1 VQPSLSLN
9 GSGSGPV
16 EPGTVD
22 LSGRCVGSSYI
33 LVCPVGQGATGTVW
47 RGIDRSTG
55 EQVAVK
61 ILHEG
66 LLRQPKLV
74 TRFVQ
79 ERTILMMVRHQNIVG
94 VRDLFSVGES
104 IGLVMDYVA
113 GGSLRDRLRGAGTLP
128 AAESARLLAQVAAA
142 LAETHALNVV
152 HRDVKPDNIL
162 LDGTGESTEIRL
174 TDFGI
179 ARVLDAAGLTTPHA
193 VIGTPYYMAPETIS
207 GGDAAPP
214 ADVYA
219 LGVTLYE
226 LVCGHTPYT
235 GEPFAVLHGHLEDPP
250 PRPAGMPD
258 EVWQVI
264 EECLAKDPERR
275 PPAAELHETLRELA
289 RRTEGIPAL
298 PAPMDSVPT
307 EPRSLTT
314 GSLRADR
321 RPPHPDRV
329 RPARKRPRNGP
340 RSWLFGRHG
349 LVVTLVVG
357 TLAASGWGGYSAWK
371 LRNDRAGTPTAAGPH
386 SSAGPFAGAAP
397 ITGSAPAGGTGPG
410 ATPSLEALRPS
421 AAVVPAGLGLNGASA
436 PPPAPPVS
444 GTGASDQTGSRL
456 PAGAGAQAGATA
468 GPAQVGATAGPG
480 KAGGS
485 IAFGPWRCGE
495 QYSWDLG
502 HPVLVQPCHA
512 LGSTIRVRGDMEA
525 MPGVQADIALAV
537 HDAATDEIVAGP
549 HHCQGVMFTDFML
562 KHSCG
567 PADLQA
573 PRGRRY
579 VIVQTWEYTGRPLL
593 PRGTVRGPEF
603 EW

>member
-1 VQPSLSLN
+1 MQPSLSLN

-47 RGIDRSTG
+47 RGIDRATG

-61 ILHEG
+61 LLHEG

-79 ERTILMMVRHQNIVG
+79 ERTILMMVKHQNIVG

-104 IGLVMDYVA
+104 IGLVMDYVS

-128 AAESARLLAQVAAA
+128 AAEAAGLLAQVAAA
-142 LAETHALNVV
+142 LAETHALSVV

-226 LVCGHTPYT
+226 LVCGHTPFT
-235 GEPFAVLHGHLEDPP
+235 GEPFAVLHGHLEDAP

-264 EECLAKDPERR
+264 EECLDKDPDRR

-289 RRTEGIPAL
+289 RRTAGIPAL
-298 PAPMDSVPT
+298 ASPMDSVPT
-307 EPRSLTT
+307 EPRGLTT
-314 GSLRADR
+314 GSLKADR

-329 RPARKRPRNGP
+329 RPFRKRPRNGP

-357 TLAASGWGGYSAWK
+357 TLAASGWGGYSAWQ
-371 LRNDRAGTPTAAGPH
+371 LRDERAGESTAAGPQP
-386 SSAGPFAGAAP
+386 SQGAGGGP
-397 ITGSAPAGGTGPG
+397 IGGGPAGGALPG
-410 ATPSLEALRPS
+410 VAPSLEALRPS
-421 AAVVPAGLGLNGASA
+421 PTVVPAGLGLNPGAASMA
-436 PPPAPPVS
+436 PPAA
-444 GTGASDQTGSRL
+444 GKGASDQAGVRV
-456 PAGAGAQAGATA
+456 PAGAGAQIGATA

-480 KAGGS
+480 KVGGKL
-485 IAFGPWRCGE
+485 AFGPWRCGE

-525 MPGVQADIALAV
+525 MPGVQADMALSV
-537 HDAATDEIVAGP
+537 HDAVTDEIVAGP

-567 PADLQA
+567 PAELQA
-573 PRGRRY
+573 PHGRRY

-603 EW
+603 DW